1 MITAHSMKIRARWNS
16 ATTAKITPATREN
29 VFASM
34 SHHPKVLTQDSTQ
47 GGGGW
52 SVERATLP
60 EGCANTLAGWK
71 PPGDKYINM
80 LLTVADR
87 KEWIARIQQSI
98 AELSALTKSDDK

>member
-1 MITAHSMKIRARWNS
+1 MKIRARWNS

-47 GGGGW
+47 GAGGW
-52 SVERATLP
+52 NVERASLP
-60 EGCANTLAGWK
+60 EGCANTLAGCK
-71 PPGDKYINM
+71 PPGDEYINT
-80 LLTVADR
+80 LLTDADR

-98 AELSALTKSDDK
+98 AELSALTNDKK